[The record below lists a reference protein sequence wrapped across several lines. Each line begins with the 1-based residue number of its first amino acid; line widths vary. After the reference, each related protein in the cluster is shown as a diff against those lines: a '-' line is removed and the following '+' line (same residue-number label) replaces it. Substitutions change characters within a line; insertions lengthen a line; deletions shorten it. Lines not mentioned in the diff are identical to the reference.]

1 MSEAATGSQ
10 RDAASFRDPSGYVFR
25 HAGRIFRSLDARAAA
40 DLKALQ
46 EKGSLQRLVADRL
59 IVPTSFVPPSPL
71 LDQLAAAHPGFAA
84 FLEHETID
92 PITYPYCWTVSMLA
106 DAAATTLDV
115 QLRLLETGHSLKD
128 ATAYN
133 VQFVRSRPLFIDL
146 TSIERPPRLDI
157 WVTLRQFQ
165 QMFTYPLLLNRYRGW
180 DLRSYFLSSLGG
192 RTAAQVGASF
202 TGLSR
207 LRPGL
212 LLDLTLPLWLDR
224 KSGESGPGREVFD
237 KPNPNSAP
245 QAMNLR
251 RLRRKVLK
259 LAEGYKPQ
267 GVWARYT
274 QECSYVDAATAAK
287 KKIVR
292 AMIEKVKP
300 RRVLDLGC
308 NTGEYSLLAAEAGCE
323 VIAADADHDAVEM
336 LYRRVRGQDKPIT
349 PIVVDLTNPS
359 PAIGFRNLE
368 RPRLVER
375 IGADAV
381 LALALLH
388 HLHVSGNLPL
398 EAVADLFDDLTKDAL
413 VLEFVPTDD
422 VMFRRLTR
430 LRRETFEGM
439 TLERCL
445 AAFARR
451 FELQAREPVPE
462 GGRVLLLFRKRRP
475 AAVA

>member
-10 RDAASFRDPSGYVFR
+10 RDAASFRDPAGYVFR
-25 HAGRIFRSLDARAAA
+25 HAGRVFRALDARSAA
-40 DLKALQ
+40 DLLDLL
-46 EKGSLQRLVADRL
+46 EMGSLQRLVADRL
-59 IVPTSFVPPSPL
+59 VVPTSFVASSPL
-71 LDQLAAAHPGFAA
+71 LDRLAIEHAGAAR
-84 FLEHETID
+84 FLEHDAID

-106 DAAATTLDV
+106 DAAALTLDV

-133 VQFVRSRPLFIDL
+133 VQFARARPLFIDL
-146 TSIERPPRLDI
+146 ASIERPPRLDI
-157 WVTLRQFQ
+157 WVALGQFQ
-165 QMFTYPLLLNRYRGW
+165 QMFTYPLLLARYRGW
-180 DLRSYFLSSLGG
+180 DLRSYFLPSLGG
-192 RTAAQVGASF
+192 RTAAQVGESF
-202 TGLSR
+202 RGLSR

-224 KSGESGPGREVFD
+224 RSGEDGPGREVFD
-237 KPNPNSAP
+237 RPNPNSAP

-251 RLRRKVLK
+251 RLRKKVLA
-259 LAEGYKPQ
+259 LAAGYRPQ

-287 KKIVR
+287 KRIVA
-292 AMIEKVKP
+292 AMLDRVKP

-308 NTGEYSLLAAEAGCE
+308 NTGVYSLLAAEAGSE

-349 PIVVDLTNPS
+349 PIVVDLCNPS

-398 EAVADLFDDLTKDAL
+398 EAIASLFDDLTRDAL

-445 AAFARR
+445 AAFAPR
-451 FELQAREPVPE
+451 FDLVAREPVPE
-462 GGRVLLLFRKRRP
+462 GGRVLLLFRKRR
-475 AAVA
+475 AVAA

>member
-46 EKGSLQRLVADRL
+46 EKGSLARLVADRL

-71 LDQLAAAHPGFAA
+71 LDQLTAAHPGFAA

-92 PITYPYCWTVSMLA
+92 PITYPYCWTVYMLA

-133 VQFVRSRPLFIDL
+133 VQFVRTRPQFIDL

-157 WVTLRQFQ
+157 WVALGQFQ
-165 QMFTYPLLLNRYRGW
+165 QMFTYPLLLTRYRGW

-202 TGLSR
+202 GGLSR

-251 RLRRKVLK
+251 RLRKKVLK
-259 LAEGYKPQ
+259 LAEGYRPQ

-292 AMIEKVKP
+292 AMIERVKP

-336 LYRRVRGQDKPIT
+336 LYRRVRGHDKPIT
-349 PIVVDLTNPS
+349 PIVVDLCNPS

-398 EAVADLFDDLTKDAL
+398 EAIADLFDDLTKDAL

-445 AAFARR
+445 AAFAPR